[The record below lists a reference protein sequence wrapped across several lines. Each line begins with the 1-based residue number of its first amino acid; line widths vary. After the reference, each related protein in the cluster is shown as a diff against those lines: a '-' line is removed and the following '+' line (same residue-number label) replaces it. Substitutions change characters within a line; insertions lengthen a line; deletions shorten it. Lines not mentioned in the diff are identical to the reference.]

1 MKITQKD
8 IASLPTSK
16 PIAWLF
22 ILSVTVV
29 MIHGAVTGKDLPP
42 NIADMLTILGPIIIA
57 GYFSKSAYEYRLDK
71 QYGIQEVPIQ
81 IMEATDD
88 GSDSDE

>member
-29 MIHGAVTGKDLPP
+29 MIYGVFTGKDLPP
-42 NIADMLTILGPIIIA
+42 NITGMLTYLGPIIIA

-71 QYGIQEVPIQ
+71 QYGITEAPYPTMEVLN
-81 IMEATDD
+81 DN
-88 GSDSDE
+88 SDEG